1 MQTAIG
7 GKKGTSKST
16 KIKKSTMRVLFYT
29 AAAVAATIA
38 SVSQA
43 VKLESGDLEVFAAF
57 DDQFS
62 QIDAF

>member
-7 GKKGTSKST
+7 GKKEQANLLKS
-16 KIKKSTMRVLFYT
+16 KKSTMRVLFYT

-43 VKLESGDLEVFAAF
+43 VKLESTDPEVFAAF
-57 DDQFS
+57 DNQFS

>member
-1 MQTAIG
+1 
-7 GKKGTSKST
+7 
-16 KIKKSTMRVLFYT
+16 MRGLFYT

-43 VKLESGDLEVFAAF
+43 VKLESGDLEVFADF

>member
-1 MQTAIG
+1 
-7 GKKGTSKST
+7 
-16 KIKKSTMRVLFYT
+16 MRVLFYT

-43 VKLESGDLEVFAAF
+43 VKLESTDPEVFAAF
-57 DDQFS
+57 DNHFS